1 MTKSKT
7 ARKTAT
13 KVAKKAPAKRKVWKK
28 RPATKVAKKVA
39 TKVAKKTATKKV
51 AKKVSPKDF
60 TKKRKTAPVFNP
72 LATAFA
78 VARKAVELQRFCIT
92 EGIGEIED
100 LSFLYKELTDCCSAR
115 SNLGNWSEGG
125 ELASQIEM
133 QKWRHNF
140 ASILF
145 GILEDT
151 LQTVEDGGSL
161 GDLKERIVEQVPHSE
176 DYILS
181 TL

>member
-1 MTKSKT
+1 MAKAKMTN
-7 ARKTAT
+7 RKTAT
-13 KVAKKAPAKRKVWKK
+13 KKVAKKAPAKRKVWKK

-39 TKVAKKTATKKV
+39 TKVAKKTATKV

-60 TKKRKTAPVFNP
+60 TKKRKIAPIFNP

-78 VARKAVELQRFCIT
+78 VARQAIELQRFCIT

-100 LSFLYKELTDCCSAR
+100 LSFLYKELTACCSAR
-115 SNLGNWSEGG
+115 SNGDGS
-125 ELASQIEM
+125 LASQIEM
-133 QKWRHNF
+133 QQWRHSF
-140 ASILF
+140 AVTLF
-145 GILEDT
+145 SILEDT

-161 GDLKERIVEQVPHSE
+161 GDLKERIVDLDPQFE
-176 DYILS
+176 DFKSS

>member
-115 SNLGNWSEGG
+115 STLGNWSEGG

-151 LQTVEDGGSL
+151 LHTVEVGGSL

-176 DYILS
+176 DYILC